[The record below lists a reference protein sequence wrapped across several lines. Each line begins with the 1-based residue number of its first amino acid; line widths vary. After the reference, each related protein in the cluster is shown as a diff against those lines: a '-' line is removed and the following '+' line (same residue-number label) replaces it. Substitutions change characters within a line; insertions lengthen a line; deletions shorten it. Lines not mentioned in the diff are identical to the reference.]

1 MLFCQLKPL
10 FHHFFIWLFFYS
22 TRLSVGFLSS
32 KRASLKLQADWP
44 PPLCSWGT
52 LCLSPLILLC
62 YVKISVHESSLLDHK
77 FLVGR
82 DYILHIFVCLAPN
95 PVPGKQEVCIEYVSW
110 TGLQKIACE
119 ACTVTPRY
127 SSASG
132 LIKPC
137 TRRIL
142 MRKKCWSTLHLL
154 GTHHTYQNLY
164 ESQCRPAREDPSSLG
179 TPHEC

>member
-1 MLFCQLKPL
+1 MNCSSPGPALFPSAACAVCRSLRCTDLCVVLQAPTLFHSLKLLLMLFCQLKPL

-32 KRASLKLQADWP
+32 KRASLRLQADCP

-95 PVPGKQEVCIEYVSW
+95 PVPGKQEVCIEYVS
-110 TGLQKIACE
+110 
-119 ACTVTPRY
+119 
-127 SSASG
+127 
-132 LIKPC
+132 
-137 TRRIL
+137 
-142 MRKKCWSTLHLL
+142 
-154 GTHHTYQNLY
+154 
-164 ESQCRPAREDPSSLG
+164 
-179 TPHEC
+179 